1 MTSLQLLLQLAMFAA
16 SGPLAFSE
24 GVCGD
29 GWITLTDTCSTGGED
44 ECVKISQPI
53 KFVSWHH
60 LQYVCDMQG
69 GHLPEITDANKG
81 KLRTILESY
90 GQLYGTTR
98 MFVGAT
104 TITRTDDW
112 KWMSSNH
119 ALQGDNSLPT
129 DGNKDCLVQQSGSTA
144 FESVNCENDLD
155 PTQIALVCMKKKAS
169 GAQAEDTV
177 ATDNTVET
185 AAPAA
190 GECEEGWTTFQDACY
205 KFGEYL
211 YSFENAKANCEDEMN
226 AQLTTASSKQE
237 DDFLATM
244 AKAKGKDSIW
254 LFAERPNPSSPELVW
269 LDNTP
274 WEYHGEWPE
283 SWYSGPRN
291 RMNANCVAKN
301 INRVTWVMRR
311 CVSGAYFICKKK
323 LA

>member
-144 FESVNCENDLD
+144 FESVDCENDLD
-155 PTQIALVCMKKKAS
+155 PTQIAHVCMKKKAS
-169 GAQAEDTV
+169 GAQAEDTA
-177 ATDNTVET
+177 ATDNTAET
-185 AAPAA
+185 AATAA
-190 GECEEGWTTFQDACY
+190 VECREGWSSFKGACY
-205 KFGEYL
+205 RYEETKMKWGPAREACQ
-211 YSFENAKANCEDEMN
+211 AKEAE
-226 AQLTTASSKQE
+226 LASVHSE
-237 DDFLATM
+237 EEWDFLMGLWESTGERTTWIGGHRDDVNSDWEWADGSTWGYLGSSGNVRWNTDHTRHCIYTDRNN
-244 AKAKGKDSIW
+244 KGEIGAMVCRQGRYGSVCKY
-254 LFAERPNPSSPELVW
+254 RP
-269 LDNTP
+269 T
-274 WEYHGEWPE
+274 
-283 SWYSGPRN
+283 
-291 RMNANCVAKN
+291 
-301 INRVTWVMRR
+301 
-311 CVSGAYFICKKK
+311 
-323 LA
+323 

>member
-44 ECVKISQPI
+44 ECVKISQPV

-144 FESVNCENDLD
+144 FESVDCENDLD

-169 GAQAEDTV
+169 GAEAGDPA

-185 AAPAA
+185 AATAA
-190 GECEEGWTTFQDACY
+190 AECREGWTSGPEGACY
-205 KFGEYL
+205 RYEETRKNWADA
-211 YSFENAKANCEDEMN
+211 SAACKAEE
-226 AQLTTASSKQE
+226 AQLASVHSAEGSTFLVDLTSDVRTWLGGHRDDANSDWNWTDGSTWGYFGTTGRIGNMLASSQHCIYTYNE
-237 DDFLATM
+237 GTLTTGNCANRRNSVCM
-244 AKAKGKDSIW
+244 Y
-254 LFAERPNPSSPELVW
+254 RP
-269 LDNTP
+269 T
-274 WEYHGEWPE
+274 
-283 SWYSGPRN
+283 
-291 RMNANCVAKN
+291 
-301 INRVTWVMRR
+301 
-311 CVSGAYFICKKK
+311 
-323 LA
+323 